1 MRKRVE
7 LTPAE
12 IEAERALIEEARAMT
27 PTQKVQRILE
37 LTEARREEI
46 QRDIKA
52 RYPQASEHE
61 LKMRFAVE
69 WLGPKLAKEAYG
81 WENPLEDV

>member
-1 MRKRVE
+1 M
-7 LTPAE
+7 TPA
-12 IEAERALIEEARAMT
+12 
-27 PTQKVQRILE
+27 QKSHRVLE
-37 LTEARREEI
+37 LTEALREEV
-46 QRDIKA
+46 RAALKA

-69 WLGPKLAKEAYG
+69 WLGPELAKEVYG

>member
-1 MRKRVE
+1 
-7 LTPAE
+7 
-12 IEAERALIEEARAMT
+12 
-27 PTQKVQRILE
+27 LE